1 MSHQEDEGEQ
11 RVENQAYHVERE
23 TNQKHEEKL
32 VVSVANTVVYE
43 CAVVVKPFNTFVAV
57 VAVASIF
64 RT

>member
-1 MSHQEDEGEQ
+1 M
-11 RVENQAYHVERE
+11 ENQAYHVERE